1 MVAFVLF
8 TQILNINLLFRNA
21 DCYLLDDPLSAVD
34 AHVGKHLFQKCIR
47 GFLKD
52 SAIILVTHQLQYLK
66 DADLIVVLKQGKI
79 QETGTFQHLAKN
91 GLDFSAFLTLDEEE
105 KKEEEEDIFSEE
117 DILLLKGRD
126 PVRKQSTFSDQFTI
140 DSRNGLFNYFLLA

>member
-1 MVAFVLF
+1 MVAFALF
-8 TQILNINLLFRNA
+8 THISNNILFRDA

-47 GFLKD
+47 GYLKD
-52 SAIILVTHQLQYLK
+52 SAVILVTHQLQYLK

-91 GLDFSAFLTLDEEE
+91 GLDFSAFLTL
-105 KKEEEEDIFSEE
+105 EEEEEIEEEGDIFSEE

-126 PVRKQSTFSDQFTI
+126 PGRNRSIISDQFTS
-140 DSRNGLFNYFLLA
+140 DTRNGLFNYFLIT